1 MAIDAYTKIISILRV
16 HIPDA
21 DAEMLSDRMQPLAEM
36 ELDSLSILEVIYESE
51 EYFGFQLSEVE
62 LREMTTIDDLVRAFD
77 RSDPSVN

>member
-1 MAIDAYTKIISILRV
+1 MAIDAYTKIISILRA

-21 DAEMLSDRMQPLAEM
+21 DAEMLSDRMRPLAEM

-77 RSDPSVN
+77 KPDPSAN